1 MTADELEANLIENAK
16 LPIIPIDSNETD
28 YNPGKFF
35 FIFYDLFFHSKIK
48 KFFFSKAAVKIVHF
62 DIIF

>member
-28 YNPGKFF
+28 YNPGKVFF
-35 FIFYDLFFHSKIK
+35 YIL
-48 KFFFSKAAVKIVHF
+48 
-62 DIIF
+62 